1 MLPLEIIYIK
11 HSNQKIYNLTV
22 IFEVLKNPLFSD
34 NPGQFSL
41 GQMSKCLFFLGYS
54 TSILFSPPPSDQC
67 WIEYMP
73 NASVCIRGLQH
84 CVRGAGKLLFW
95 KIRQCF
101 YQKNSIFAFVPNEL
115 SQIVW
120 EHLKIEKSNFCY
132 YKRFK
137 TCKMDWL

>member
-1 MLPLEIIYIK
+1 MP
-11 HSNQKIYNLTV
+11 V
-22 IFEVLKNPLFSD
+22 FW
-34 NPGQFSL
+34 
-41 GQMSKCLFFLGYS
+41 GYS
-54 TSILFSPPPSDQC
+54 TFIVFSPPPSDQC
-67 WIEYMP
+67 WIEYMA

-137 TCKMDWL
+137 TCKMDWLQLLIIVIVAIRLSVVELAYVKKANATEDFLRKSAFRLKIS